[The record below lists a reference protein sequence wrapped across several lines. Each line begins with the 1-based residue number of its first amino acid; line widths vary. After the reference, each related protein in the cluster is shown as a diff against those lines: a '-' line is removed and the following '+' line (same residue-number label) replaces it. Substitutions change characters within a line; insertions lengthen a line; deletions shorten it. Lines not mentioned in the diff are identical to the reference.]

1 MKLSRFITFAIIL
14 ALSLTAVPG
23 YPAEPD
29 WPAQLRFLSGPP
41 GGSWFTLGTE
51 LSGIWTGDGL
61 PKTTSYQGG
70 GVSNILNVHAKRAD
84 LAFSVTSLFNAALK
98 GEADF
103 KGRSVD
109 NVVIMT
115 NLYSQYTYFIMRKD
129 FAVRNKIT
137 SVEDIIDKKLAV
149 RFATLRPG
157 TSSELVIKALFDK
170 AYGLDYKKALQ
181 DWGGSVEYVSYD
193 GGADLL
199 ADNHVDCFAFSVSK
213 SASVIMKIEKAI
225 DIVLL
230 QVSQT
235 ALDKL
240 SEAYGTF
247 SLTIEPGTYKS
258 LPKDSE
264 PVRAIGDYTCIIARN
279 DLPDSLLQSLVKSIK
294 LHSNKLTE
302 AVKDTLEL
310 TQGTAE

>member
-1 MKLSRFITFAIIL
+1 MKLSRFSLVLVVL
-14 ALSLTAVPG
+14 ALTASPV
-23 YPAEPD
+23 YPAESN
-29 WPAQLRFLSGPP
+29 WPSQLRFLSGPP

-51 LSGIWTGDGL
+51 LAEIWTGDGL

-70 GVSNILNVHAKRAD
+70 GVSNILNVNAGRAD

-103 KGRSVD
+103 RGRTVD
-109 NVVIMT
+109 NTAIMT
-115 NLYSQYTYFIMRKD
+115 NLYSQYTYFIMRRD
-129 FAVRNKIT
+129 FAVRHKIN
-137 SVEDIIDKKLAV
+137 SVEEIIDKKLAV

-193 GGADLL
+193 GGAELL
-199 ADNHVDCFAFSVSK
+199 ADNHVDCFAFSVGK
-213 SASVIMKIEKAI
+213 SASIITNIENSVDIM
-225 DIVLL
+225 LL
-230 QVSQT
+230 QVSQA

-247 SLTIEPGTYKS
+247 TLTIEPGTYKS
-258 LPKDSE
+258 LPEGAE
-264 PVRAIGDYTCIIARN
+264 PVRAVGDYTCIIARK
-279 DLPDSLLQSLVKSIK
+279 DLPDSLIQSLIESIR
-294 LHSNKLTE
+294 LHM
-302 AVKDTLEL
+302 TL
-310 TQGTAE
+310 

>member
-1 MKLSRFITFAIIL
+1 MKFLRLLVL
-14 ALSLTAVPG
+14 ALALALTAVPAC
-23 YPAEPD
+23 PAEPD

-51 LSGIWTGDGL
+51 LAEIWTGDGL
-61 PKTTSYQGG
+61 PKTISYQGG
-70 GVSNILNVHAKRAD
+70 GVSNILNVHARRAD

-103 KGRSVD
+103 KGRSVN

-115 NLYSQYTYFIMRKD
+115 NLYSQYTYFIMRRD
-129 FAVRNKIT
+129 FAVKNKIK
-137 SVEDIIDKKLAV
+137 SLEDIIDKKLAV
-149 RFATLRPG
+149 RFAVLRPG

-193 GGADLL
+193 GGAELL
-199 ADNHVDCFAFSVSK
+199 AGNNVDCFAFSIGK
-213 SASVIMKIEKAI
+213 SASVIMNIENKI

-230 QVSQT
+230 QVSQF

-240 SEAYGTF
+240 SESYGTF

-258 LPKDSE
+258 LPKDAE

-279 DLPDSLLQSLVKSIK
+279 DLPESLTQSLIGSIK
-294 LHSNKLTE
+294 LHSEKLIE
-302 AVKDTLEL
+302 K
-310 TQGTAE
+310 

>member
-1 MKLSRFITFAIIL
+1 MKFLRLLVL
-14 ALSLTAVPG
+14 ALALALTAVPAC
-23 YPAEPD
+23 PAEPD

-51 LSGIWTGDGL
+51 LAEIWTGDGL
-61 PKTTSYQGG
+61 PKTISYQGG
-70 GVSNILNVHAKRAD
+70 GVSNILNVHARRAD

-115 NLYSQYTYFIMRKD
+115 NLYSQYTYFIMRRD
-129 FAVRNKIT
+129 FAVKNKIK
-137 SVEDIIDKKLAV
+137 SLEDIIDKKLAV
-149 RFATLRPG
+149 RFAVLRPG

-193 GGADLL
+193 GGAELL
-199 ADNHVDCFAFSVSK
+199 AGNNVDCFAFSIGK
-213 SASVIMKIEKAI
+213 SASVIMNIENKI

-230 QVSQT
+230 QVSQS

-240 SEAYGTF
+240 SESYGTF

-258 LPKDSE
+258 LPKGAE

-279 DLPDSLLQSLVKSIK
+279 DLPESLTQSLIGSIK
-294 LHSNKLTE
+294 LHSEKLIE
-302 AVKDTLEL
+302 K
-310 TQGTAE
+310 